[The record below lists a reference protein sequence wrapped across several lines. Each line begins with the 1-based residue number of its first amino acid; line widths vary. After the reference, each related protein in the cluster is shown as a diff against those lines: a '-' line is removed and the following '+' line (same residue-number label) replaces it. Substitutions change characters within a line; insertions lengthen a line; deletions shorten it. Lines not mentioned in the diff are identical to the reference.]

1 MELQYFLYIFA
12 FDKKL
17 TNPNTNMNEALYF
30 YVKNGVS
37 EGPFSAEEL
46 MKLITPDTLIWTEGM
61 TEWAPASD
69 VATIS
74 EMFATD
80 TEEETKI
87 APPVFTPPTFEAAPP
102 AQDPQPPVFETPTQ
116 EPQPSVMEPQE
127 IDAQPQVT
135 ESAQPVMDAQ
145 PPVMDAQP
153 PVFDA
158 APPTGDGVPPVF
170 NDPQQ
175 PTSVQP
181 APAKKSN
188 AWIFIVLAVVLVA
201 GLGVGGYFIY
211 QNFIKKTETINYDT
225 LQNNENSYYDNN
237 AIDESEYKY
246 EYLREREM
254 TYDDVEGKSAEELR
268 LMRNYIFARR
278 GYIFESEDLKE
289 YFEQFSWYV
298 PLYYDVTPR
307 LSDIEKYN
315 VNFIKEFETDFGPDY
330 TPEYE
335 Y

>member
-1 MELQYFLYIFA
+1 
-12 FDKKL
+12 
-17 TNPNTNMNEALYF
+17 MNEALYF

-46 MKLITPDTLIWTEGM
+46 IKLITPDTLIWTEGM
-61 TEWAPASD
+61 TEWAPASG
-69 VATIS
+69 VAPIS

-102 AQDPQPPVFETPTQ
+102 AQDPQPPVFEAPTQ
-116 EPQPSVMEPQE
+116 EPQPPVMEPQE
-127 IDAQPQVT
+127 IDAQP
-135 ESAQPVMDAQ
+135 
-145 PPVMDAQP
+145 

-158 APPTGDGVPPVF
+158 VPPTGDGVPPVF
-170 NDPQQ
+170 NGPQQ
-175 PTSVQP
+175 PTGVQP

-225 LQNNENSYYDNN
+225 SVNNENSYYDNN
-237 AIDESEYKY
+237 AIDESEYEY
-246 EYLREREM
+246 EYLREREI

-315 VNFIKEFETDFGPDY
+315 VNFIKEWETNFGPDY

>member
-1 MELQYFLYIFA
+1 
-12 FDKKL
+12 
-17 TNPNTNMNEALYF
+17 MNEALYF

-46 MKLITPDTLIWTEGM
+46 IKLITPDTLIWTEGM
-61 TEWAPASD
+61 TEWAPASE

-102 AQDPQPPVFETPTQ
+102 AQDPQPPVFEAPTK
-116 EPQPSVMEPQE
+116 EPQPPVMEPQE

-135 ESAQPVMDAQ
+135 ESE
-145 PPVMDAQP
+145 PPVMEAQP

-158 APPTGDGVPPVF
+158 VPPTGDGVPPVF
-170 NDPQQ
+170 NGPQQ

-237 AIDESEYKY
+237 AIDESEYRY

-254 TYDDVEGKSAEELR
+254 TYADVEGKSAEELR

-315 VNFIKEFETDFGPDY
+315 VNFIKEYETYFGPDY

>member
-1 MELQYFLYIFA
+1 
-12 FDKKL
+12 
-17 TNPNTNMNEALYF
+17 MNEALYF

-46 MKLITPDTLIWTEGM
+46 IKLITPDTLIWTEGM
-61 TEWAPASD
+61 TEWTPASE
-69 VATIS
+69 VAPIS

-102 AQDPQPPVFETPTQ
+102 AQDPQPPVFEAPTQ
-116 EPQPSVMEPQE
+116 EPQPPVMKPQE

-135 ESAQPVMDAQ
+135 ESE

-158 APPTGDGVPPVF
+158 VPPTGDGVPPVF
-170 NDPQQ
+170 NGPQQ
-175 PTSVQP
+175 PTGVQTS
-181 APAKKSN
+181 PAKKSN

-201 GLGVGGYFIY
+201 GLGVGGFFIY
-211 QNFIKKTETINYDT
+211 QNFTKKTETISYDT
-225 LQNNENSYYDNN
+225 SVNNENSYYDNN
-237 AIDESEYKY
+237 AINESEYKY

-254 TYDDVEGKSAEELR
+254 TYADVEGKSAEELR

-315 VNFIKEFETDFGPDY
+315 VNFIKEYETDFGPDY

>member
-1 MELQYFLYIFA
+1 
-12 FDKKL
+12 
-17 TNPNTNMNEALYF
+17 MNEALYF

-46 MKLITPDTLIWTEGM
+46 IKLITPDTLIWTEGM
-61 TEWAPASD
+61 TEWAPASE

-102 AQDPQPPVFETPTQ
+102 AQDPQPPVFEAPTK
-116 EPQPSVMEPQE
+116 EPQPPVMEPQE

-145 PPVMDAQP
+145 PPV
-153 PVFDA
+153 FDA
-158 APPTGDGVPPVF
+158 TPPTGDGVPPVF
-170 NDPQQ
+170 NGPQQ

-211 QNFIKKTETINYDT
+211 QNFIKKAETINYDT
-225 LQNNENSYYDNN
+225 LPNNESSYYDNN

-254 TYDDVEGKSAEELR
+254 TYADVEGKSAEELR

-315 VNFIKEFETDFGPDY
+315 VNFIKEYETYFGPDY

>member
-1 MELQYFLYIFA
+1 
-12 FDKKL
+12 
-17 TNPNTNMNEALYF
+17 MNEALYF

-46 MKLITPDTLIWTEGM
+46 IKLITPDTLIWTEGM
-61 TEWAPASD
+61 TEWTPASG
-69 VATIS
+69 VAPIS

-87 APPVFTPPTFEAAPP
+87 APPVFTPPTFEAASP
-102 AQDPQPPVFETPTQ
+102 AQDPQPPVFEAPTQ
-116 EPQPSVMEPQE
+116 EPQPPVMEPQE
-127 IDAQPQVT
+127 IDAQPQLT
-135 ESAQPVMDAQ
+135 ESE
-145 PPVMDAQP
+145 P

-158 APPTGDGVPPVF
+158 VPPTGDGVPPVF
-170 NDPQQ
+170 NGPQQ
-175 PTSVQP
+175 PTGVQP

-225 LQNNENSYYDNN
+225 SVNNENSYYDNN

-246 EYLREREM
+246 EYLREREI

-315 VNFIKEFETDFGPDY
+315 VNFIKEWETNFGPDY

>member
-1 MELQYFLYIFA
+1 
-12 FDKKL
+12 
-17 TNPNTNMNEALYF
+17 MNEALYF

-46 MKLITPDTLIWTEGM
+46 IKLITPDTLIWTEGM
-61 TEWAPASD
+61 TEWAPASE
-69 VATIS
+69 VAPIG

-102 AQDPQPPVFETPTQ
+102 AQDPQPPVFEAPTQ
-116 EPQPSVMEPQE
+116 EPQPPVMEPQE

-135 ESAQPVMDAQ
+135 ESE

-158 APPTGDGVPPVF
+158 VPPTGDGVPPVF
-170 NDPQQ
+170 NGPQQ
-175 PTSVQP
+175 PESVQP

-201 GLGVGGYFIY
+201 GLGVGGFFIY
-211 QNFIKKTETINYDT
+211 QNFTKKTETINYDT
-225 LQNNENSYYDNN
+225 SVNNENSYYDNN
-237 AIDESEYKY
+237 AIDESEYEY

-254 TYDDVEGKSAEELR
+254 TYDDVKGKSAEELR

-315 VNFIKEFETDFGPDY
+315 VNFIKEYETDFGPDY

>member
-1 MELQYFLYIFA
+1 
-12 FDKKL
+12 
-17 TNPNTNMNEALYF
+17 MNEALYF

-46 MKLITPDTLIWTEGM
+46 IKLITPDTLIWTEGM
-61 TEWAPASD
+61 TEWTPASG
-69 VATIS
+69 VAPIS
-74 EMFATD
+74 EMLATD

-102 AQDPQPPVFETPTQ
+102 AQDPQPPVFEAPTQ
-116 EPQPSVMEPQE
+116 EPQPPVMEPQE

-135 ESAQPVMDAQ
+135 ESE

-158 APPTGDGVPPVF
+158 VPPTGNGVPPVF
-170 NDPQQ
+170 NGPQQ
-175 PTSVQP
+175 PESVQP

-201 GLGVGGYFIY
+201 GLGVGGFFIY
-211 QNFIKKTETINYDT
+211 QNFTKKTETINYDT
-225 LQNNENSYYDNN
+225 SVNNENSYYDNN
-237 AIDESEYKY
+237 AIDESEYEY

-254 TYDDVEGKSAEELR
+254 TYADVEGKSAEELR

-315 VNFIKEFETDFGPDY
+315 VNFIKEWETNFGPDY

>member
-1 MELQYFLYIFA
+1 
-12 FDKKL
+12 
-17 TNPNTNMNEALYF
+17 MNEALYF

-46 MKLITPDTLIWTEGM
+46 IKLITPDTLIWTEGM
-61 TEWAPASD
+61 TEWAPASG
-69 VATIS
+69 VAPIS

-87 APPVFTPPTFEAAPP
+87 APPVFTPPTFEAASP
-102 AQDPQPPVFETPTQ
+102 AQDPQPPVFEAPTQ
-116 EPQPSVMEPQE
+116 EPQPPVMEPQE
-127 IDAQPQVT
+127 IDAQP
-135 ESAQPVMDAQ
+135 
-145 PPVMDAQP
+145 

-158 APPTGDGVPPVF
+158 VPPTGDGVPPVF
-170 NDPQQ
+170 NGPQQ
-175 PTSVQP
+175 PTGVQP

-225 LQNNENSYYDNN
+225 SVNNENSYYDNN
-237 AIDESEYKY
+237 AIDESEYEY

-254 TYDDVEGKSAEELR
+254 TYADVEGKSAEELR

-315 VNFIKEFETDFGPDY
+315 VNFIKEWETNFGPDY

>member
-1 MELQYFLYIFA
+1 
-12 FDKKL
+12 
-17 TNPNTNMNEALYF
+17 MNEALYF

-46 MKLITPDTLIWTEGM
+46 IKLITPDTLIWTEGM
-61 TEWAPASD
+61 TEWAPASE

-87 APPVFTPPTFEAAPP
+87 VPPVFTPPTFEAAPT
-102 AQDPQPPVFETPTQ
+102 AQDPQPPVFEAPTQ
-116 EPQPSVMEPQE
+116 EPQPSEVEPQE
-127 IDAQPQVT
+127 IDAQPQMT
-135 ESAQPVMDAQ
+135 ESV

-170 NDPQQ
+170 NGPQQ
-175 PTSVQP
+175 PTNVQP

-254 TYDDVEGKSAEELR
+254 TYTDVEGKSAEELR

-315 VNFIKEFETDFGPDY
+315 VNFIKEYETDFGPDY

>member
-1 MELQYFLYIFA
+1 
-12 FDKKL
+12 
-17 TNPNTNMNEALYF
+17 MNEALYF

-46 MKLITPDTLIWTEGM
+46 IKLITPDTLIWTEGM
-61 TEWAPASD
+61 TEWAPASE
-69 VATIS
+69 VEPIG

-102 AQDPQPPVFETPTQ
+102 AQDPQPPVFEAPTQ
-116 EPQPSVMEPQE
+116 EPQPPVMEPQE

-135 ESAQPVMDAQ
+135 ESE

-158 APPTGDGVPPVF
+158 VPPTGDGVPPVF
-170 NDPQQ
+170 NGPQQ
-175 PTSVQP
+175 PESVQP

-225 LQNNENSYYDNN
+225 SVNNENSYYDNN

-315 VNFIKEFETDFGPDY
+315 VNFIKEWETNFGPDY

>member
-1 MELQYFLYIFA
+1 
-12 FDKKL
+12 
-17 TNPNTNMNEALYF
+17 MNEALYF

-46 MKLITPDTLIWTEGM
+46 IKFIAPDTLIWTEGM
-61 TEWAPASD
+61 TEWAPAND
-69 VATIS
+69 VAPIS
-74 EMFATD
+74 EMFATN

-102 AQDPQPPVFETPTQ
+102 AQDPQPPVFEAPMQ
-116 EPQPSVMEPQE
+116 EPQPPVMEPQE

-135 ESAQPVMDAQ
+135 ESE

-158 APPTGDGVPPVF
+158 VPPTADGVPPVF
-170 NDPQQ
+170 NGPQQ
-175 PTSVQP
+175 PASVQP
-181 APAKKSN
+181 APEKSN

-211 QNFIKKTETINYDT
+211 QNFIKKTETISYDT
-225 LQNNENSYYDNN
+225 SVNNESSYYDNN
-237 AIDESEYKY
+237 AIDESEYEY

-254 TYDDVEGKSAEELR
+254 TYADVEGKSAEELR

-315 VNFIKEFETDFGPDY
+315 VNFIKEYETDFGPDY

>member
-1 MELQYFLYIFA
+1 
-12 FDKKL
+12 
-17 TNPNTNMNEALYF
+17 MNEALYF

-46 MKLITPDTLIWTEGM
+46 IKLITPDTLIWTEGM
-61 TEWAPASD
+61 TEWTPASE
-69 VATIS
+69 VAPIS

-102 AQDPQPPVFETPTQ
+102 AQDPQPPVFEAPTQ
-116 EPQPSVMEPQE
+116 EPQPPVMEPQE

-135 ESAQPVMDAQ
+135 ESER
-145 PPVMDAQP
+145 PVMDAQP

-158 APPTGDGVPPVF
+158 VPPTGDGVPPVF
-170 NDPQQ
+170 NGPQQ
-175 PTSVQP
+175 STSVQP

-201 GLGVGGYFIY
+201 GLGAGGYFIY

-225 LQNNENSYYDNN
+225 SVNNENSYYDNN

-246 EYLREREM
+246 EYLREREI

-278 GYIFESEDLKE
+278 GYIFESEELKE

-315 VNFIKEFETDFGPDY
+315 VNFIKEWETNFGPDY

>member
-1 MELQYFLYIFA
+1 
-12 FDKKL
+12 
-17 TNPNTNMNEALYF
+17 MNEALYF

-46 MKLITPDTLIWTEGM
+46 IKLITPDTLIWTEGM

-69 VATIS
+69 VAPIS

-116 EPQPSVMEPQE
+116 EPQPPVMEPQE
-127 IDAQPQVT
+127 IDAQPQVK
-135 ESAQPVMDAQ
+135 ESA

-170 NDPQQ
+170 NGPQQ
-175 PTSVQP
+175 PTNVQP

-278 GYIFESEDLKE
+278 GYIFESDDLKE

-315 VNFIKEFETDFGPDY
+315 VNFIKEYETYFGPDY

>member
-1 MELQYFLYIFA
+1 
-12 FDKKL
+12 
-17 TNPNTNMNEALYF
+17 MNEALYF

-46 MKLITPDTLIWTEGM
+46 IKLITPDMLIWTEGM
-61 TEWAPASD
+61 TEWAPASE
-69 VATIS
+69 VAPIS
-74 EMFATD
+74 EMFATN

-87 APPVFTPPTFEAAPP
+87 VPPVFTPPTFEAAPP
-102 AQDPQPPVFETPTQ
+102 AQDPQPPVFEAPTQ
-116 EPQPSVMEPQE
+116 EPQPPVMKPQE

-135 ESAQPVMDAQ
+135 ESE

-158 APPTGDGVPPVF
+158 VPPTADGVPPVF
-170 NDPQQ
+170 NGPQQ
-175 PTSVQP
+175 PDSVQP

-201 GLGVGGYFIY
+201 GLGVGGFFIY

-225 LQNNENSYYDNN
+225 SVNNESSYYDNN

-254 TYDDVEGKSAEELR
+254 TYADVEGKSAEELR

-315 VNFIKEFETDFGPDY
+315 VNFIKEYETDFGPDY